1 MQTSSNPP
9 LNRQNETEM
18 PSIWQCF
25 TWRHFGI
32 DSLDFQRSFWTRV
45 DATNLGNLPAF
56 RRNACPPF
64 QRCGLGDGL
73 RGWFDMY
80 WHVNTH
86 VIHVMPHHGFA
97 RSIAKPALRSA
108 TSGIPVLPVSRFGGT
123 WWDMVGPRCT
133 SFLEK
138 RKPKIATTSHKW
150 WISGTGWTATG
161 SITAPPS
168 CLSLSQGDESPAG
181 TNDLGY
187 PLGIEHGWEVSYGI
201 FEGKYGT
208 WSN

>member
-1 MQTSSNPP
+1 
-9 LNRQNETEM
+9 M

-32 DSLDFQRSFWTRV
+32 DSLDFQRLFWTRV

-56 RRNACPPF
+56 TRNACPPF

-80 WHVNTH
+80 WHVWHPCHASPRFREIDCKTCSSLRD
-86 VIHVMPHHGFA
+86 IRDSSFA
-97 RSIAKPALRSA
+97 CQSSP
-108 TSGIPVLPVSRFGGT
+108 GHGGT
-123 WWDMVGPRCT
+123 PVHLVFGETQALNSDHQPQMMDIGYRLDSNC
-133 SFLEK
+133 
-138 RKPKIATTSHKW
+138 
-150 WISGTGWTATG
+150 

-168 CLSLSQGDESPAG
+168 CLSLSQGDASPAG

-201 FEGKYGT
+201 FEGKYGE